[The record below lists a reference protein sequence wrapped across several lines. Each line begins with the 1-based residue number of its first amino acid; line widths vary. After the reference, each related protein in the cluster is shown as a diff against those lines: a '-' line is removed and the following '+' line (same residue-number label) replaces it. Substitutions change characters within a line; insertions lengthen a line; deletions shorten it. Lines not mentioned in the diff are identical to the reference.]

1 MKKIKTIGILGYG
14 SFGSFIELVVKR
26 NFPNL
31 EIKIY
36 SRTQK
41 GQIFF
46 DFDEVINSDIV
57 FITVPI
63 SKIPETIKKISKK
76 IKNKKTIFIDVATVK
91 EMPEKEFKKYDNLR
105 YVNTHP
111 MFGPY
116 SYKKIGNKLDN
127 LKIVLTG
134 HNLLKK
140 EYEKMKEILQKLKLN
155 IIEKTAE
162 QHDKKLAETLFLTH
176 FIAQTIVEA
185 GYERTDIDTL
195 SFGFLMDAVESVKN
209 DKKLFLDVYK
219 YNRFCKVVDKK
230 IWKSAEKVKDF
241 LLEKSKEK

>member
-41 GQIFF
+41 GQNFF
-46 DFDEVINSDIV
+46 DFDEVINLDIV

-219 YNRFCKVVDKK
+219 YNRFCKVVDEK
-230 IWKSAEKVKDF
+230 IWKSAEKVKNF
-241 LLEKSKEK
+241 LLEKSKE

>member
-26 NFPNL
+26 KFPDL

-219 YNRFCKVVDKK
+219 YNRFCKVVDEK

-241 LLEKSKEK
+241 LLEKSKE

>member
-41 GQIFF
+41 GQNFF
-46 DFDEVINSDIV
+46 DFDEVINLDIV

-219 YNRFCKVVDKK
+219 YNRFCKVVDEK
-230 IWKSAEKVKDF
+230 I
-241 LLEKSKEK
+241 